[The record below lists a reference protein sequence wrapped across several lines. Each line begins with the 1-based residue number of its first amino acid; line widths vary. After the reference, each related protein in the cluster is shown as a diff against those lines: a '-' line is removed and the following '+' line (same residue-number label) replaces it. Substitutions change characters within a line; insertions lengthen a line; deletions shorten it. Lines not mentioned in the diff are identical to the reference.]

1 MTIFTTLMVFRKL
14 LLFINNSNHNH
25 IHAKNRTGPI
35 LAWVIILAHFILR
48 LKHPWSSKSQCAIVF
63 LKHVIV
69 FAMTFVNYAGH
80 SKANFQDSVQNNQG
94 YTAR

>member
-1 MTIFTTLMVFRKL
+1 MMIFTTLMIFRKL
-14 LLFINNSNHNH
+14 LLFIDNSNHNH

-35 LAWVIILAHFILR
+35 LAWVILAHFILR
-48 LKHPWSSKSQCAIVF
+48 LKHPRSSKSQCAIVF
-63 LKHVIV
+63 RRHVIV
-69 FAMTFVNYAGH
+69 LAMTFVNYAGY

>member
-1 MTIFTTLMVFRKL
+1 MTISTTLMIFRKL
-14 LLFINNSNHNH
+14 LLFINNSNPNH

-48 LKHPWSSKSQCAIVF
+48 LKHPWSSKSQCATVF
-63 LKHVIV
+63 LNVIV

-80 SKANFQDSVQNNQG
+80 SKANFQGFS
-94 YTAR
+94 TK